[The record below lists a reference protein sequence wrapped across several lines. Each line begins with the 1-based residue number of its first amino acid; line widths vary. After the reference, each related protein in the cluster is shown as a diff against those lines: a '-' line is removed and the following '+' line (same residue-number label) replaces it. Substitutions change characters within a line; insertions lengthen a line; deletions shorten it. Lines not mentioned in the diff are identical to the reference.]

1 MTEKDG
7 KATGW
12 KAFYRGGKWE
22 QQQAK
27 PRGGGR
33 KKA

>member
-12 KAFYRGGKWE
+12 KAFYHGGKWQE
-22 QQQAK
+22 ERSA
-27 PRGGGR
+27 GR
-33 KKA
+33 KKKA